1 MNESAVKQDND
12 VLLKIGL
19 NKLKNRIEILPDD
32 ERTLVLSNL
41 QNQKMKSTFNT
52 YVETP
57 DESPHYLGTTILQKP
72 KADMAPLKQVD
83 SF

>member
-1 MNESAVKQDND
+1 M
-12 VLLKIGL
+12 
-19 NKLKNRIEILPDD
+19 
-32 ERTLVLSNL
+32 LSNL
-41 QNQKMKSTFNT
+41 QNQNMKSTFNT

-83 SF
+83 SI